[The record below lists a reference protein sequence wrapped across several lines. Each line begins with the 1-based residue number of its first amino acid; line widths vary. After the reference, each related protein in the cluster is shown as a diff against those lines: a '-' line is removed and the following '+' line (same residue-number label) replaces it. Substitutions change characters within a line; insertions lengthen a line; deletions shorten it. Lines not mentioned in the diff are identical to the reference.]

1 VQKKVKVL
9 VGGVFDII
17 HPGHIYFLKRA
28 KELGDELIVVI
39 ARDSTVI
46 KKKGRKPILPENIR
60 KEIVEALK
68 PVDRA
73 VLGYEEGDIYK
84 IVEEVKPDIIALGYD
99 QDLDPKE
106 LEKELSK
113 RGLNVKVVR
122 IDKYNHKLAAT
133 RRIISKIVQEVC
145 ANEKENRNC

>member
-1 VQKKVKVL
+1 MQKKVKVL

>member
-46 KKKGRKPILPENIR
+46 KKKGRKPILPENMR

-113 RGLNVKVVR
+113 RGLSVKVVR

>member
-1 VQKKVKVL
+1 MQKKVKVL

-46 KKKGRKPILPENIR
+46 KKKGRKPILPENMR

-113 RGLNVKVVR
+113 RGLSVKVVR